1 MCGRT
6 NLTAT
11 PEELAEA
18 FALDEVPTLAP
29 RYNIAPSQPMP
40 VVRMDASR
48 RKRRLAHLRWGL
60 VPRWAADPAIGGRM
74 INARSETA
82 RTRAAFKDPFRERR
96 CLVPASGF
104 YEWRR
109 AERGRQPYLLRRRD
123 GRLMG
128 LAALWD
134 RWQPPPTANEKGD
147 ALESCAILTTPA
159 NELVARLHD
168 RMPLVLDPADYE
180 RWLDP
185 AVTDPRQL
193 EPLLRPYPAE
203 EMIAIPVSPR
213 VNSPNNDDP
222 GCLEPVE
229 DEPDA
234 NPAPRQRSLF

>member
-18 FALDEVPTLAP
+18 FALDELPTLEP

-40 VVRMDASR
+40 VVRMDGSR
-48 RKRRLAHLRWGL
+48 RRRRLALLRWGL
-60 VPRWAADPAIGGRM
+60 VPRWAADPGVAGRM
-74 INARSETA
+74 INVRAETA

-96 CLVPASGF
+96 GLVPATGF

-123 GRLMG
+123 GRPMG
-128 LAALWD
+128 LAAVWD
-134 RWQPPPTANEKGD
+134 RWEPPPRENEGRD

-168 RMPLVLDPADYE
+168 RMPLVLDPGDYE
-180 RWLDP
+180 LWLDP
-185 AVTDPRQL
+185 AVTDPRRL

-203 EMIAIPVSPR
+203 EMVAIPVSPR

-222 GCLEPVE
+222 GCLEPV
-229 DEPDA
+229 DPDA
-234 NPAPRQRSLF
+234 GPAPRQRSLF